1 MTDAYLFKNKFIQ
14 LPIFIAYLY
23 LINIII
29 TVVGYLTIPTYNT
42 WSFSKI
48 TIDDLVFIAIYA
60 VIQIVILP
68 IPRIRNI
75 FLVGGIYTLF
85 GCFLLSHNYDGY
97 GGEVCEIYVS
107 CISKFNHLLN
117 VIACSEGKSALF
129 VQINEIIIFPIYLI
143 CVTLLFRKIM
153 YSIK

>member
-1 MTDAYLFKNKFIQ
+1 MSDADPFKNKFIQ
-14 LPIFIAYLY
+14 LSIFIAYLC

-29 TVVGYLTIPTYNT
+29 TIVGHLTIPTYNN
-42 WSFSKI
+42 WYFSKI
-48 TIDDLVFIAIYA
+48 TIEDLVFIAIYA
-60 VIQIVILP
+60 VIQIVVLP
-68 IPRIRNI
+68 VSRIRNI
-75 FLVGGIYTLF
+75 ILVGGIYMLL
-85 GCFLLSHNYDGY
+85 GCFLWSHNYDGY

-117 VIACSEGKSALF
+117 VIKCSEGEYFLF
-129 VQINEIIIFPIYLI
+129 IRINAIIIFPIYLI